1 MPLSRAMPRIW
12 VGAAALAVFVCAAAT
27 AWSQSS
33 TARMPREISS
43 GAREMVVQRVE
54 SEVSQAEVLA
64 AVQAQLDR
72 ETMCFPW
79 PSVWLDPAQ
88 RRRVFIVRFDLME
101 RDWGAEVTAR
111 TRARINEFVE
121 MGVLVAR
128 EQSDIGP
135 GVIEYRLTRLGD
147 ERLVGSPNS
156 GRMSFCMPS
165 ERRVLEVLET
175 QFGDYPCGT
184 LQARFRHVADA
195 WPSWARAQSIQTR
208 INDTWGIIG
217 SPGEGAVSMSRQW
230 FSDDPPDG
238 RENGQLRSVCFDPE
252 VRAVRGEDME
262 LYLAAPAQ

>member
-12 VGAAALAVFVCAAAT
+12 VGAVALAVFLCAAAT

-33 TARMPREISS
+33 TARMPREISN

-54 SEVSQAEVLA
+54 PEISQAEIFA

-79 PSVWLDPAQ
+79 PSVWLDPAE

-101 RDWGAEVTAR
+101 RDWGGEVTAR
-111 TRARINEFVE
+111 TRARLAEFVD

-147 ERLVGSPNS
+147 DRLVGSPAS

-165 ERRVLEVLET
+165 ERRVVEILET
-175 QFGDYPCGT
+175 QFGNYPCGT
-184 LQARFRHVADA
+184 LQVRFRHIADA
-195 WPSWARAQSIQTR
+195 WPSWARSQSIQTR
-208 INDTWGIIG
+208 VNDTWGAIG
-217 SPGEGAVSMSRQW
+217 SPGDGAVSMSRQW
-230 FSDDPPDG
+230 FAGDPTDG
-238 RENGQLRSVCFDPE
+238 RENGQMRSVCYDTE
-252 VRAVRGEDME
+252 AREVRGEDME
-262 LYLAAPAQ
+262 LYPALPAQ

>member
-1 MPLSRAMPRIW
+1 MPRIW
-12 VGAAALAVFVCAAAT
+12 VSAAALAVFVCAAAS
-27 AWSQSS
+27 AWSQSN
-33 TARMPREISS
+33 TARVPREIRF
-43 GAREMVVQRVE
+43 GAVDMVVQRVE
-54 SEVSQAEVLA
+54 PGVSQSEIFE

-79 PSVWLDPAQ
+79 PSVWLDPVE

-101 RDWGAEVTAR
+101 RDWGAEVATR

-135 GVIEYRLTRLGD
+135 GVTEYRLTRLGD
-147 ERLVGSPNS
+147 ERLVGSPSS

-165 ERRVLEVLET
+165 GRRVVEVLET

-184 LQARFRHVADA
+184 LQVRFRHVADA
-195 WPSWARAQSIQTR
+195 WPSWARTQTIQTR
-208 INDTWGIIG
+208 INDTWGTIG

-238 RENGQLRSVCFDPE
+238 RENGQLRSVCFDPDA
-252 VRAVRGEDME
+252 RAVRGEDME
-262 LYLAAPAQ
+262 LYPTTLAQ